1 MKNKRLVTLTVSAI
15 GILLLILDAKT
26 ALASATEG
34 ITLCLTTVIP
44 SLFPFF
50 VLSAVI
56 NSALS
61 GTKVSILRPISR
73 LCRIPAG
80 AESILILGLI
90 GGYPVGAA
98 SISQGYKT
106 GILCKKD
113 SERMLAFCNN
123 AGPAF
128 IFGLL
133 SPILGNIGLCW
144 ALWIIH
150 ISSAILVGILIP
162 GGSKETAT
170 VHSAQPLGVTQA
182 MQIGIRN
189 MATVCGWVV
198 LFRVIL
204 GFMQHW
210 FLWLLS
216 PAFLAVI
223 TGILELSN
231 GCLSLVH
238 IASAPLRFL
247 LAAGFLSFGGI
258 CVAMQAASVVGEL
271 SLRKYYIGKL
281 LQTILSIAMSFVFL
295 TFFPLG

>member
-1 MKNKRLVTLTVSAI
+1 MKNKRLVTLAVSAI

-56 NSALS
+56 NSAFS

-73 LCRIPAG
+73 LCRLPAG

-133 SPILGNIGLCW
+133 SPILGNISLCW

-150 ISSAILVGILIP
+150 ISSAIVVGILIP
-162 GGSKETAT
+162 GGSKETVT

-182 MQIGIRN
+182 MQLGIKN

-204 GFMQHW
+204 GFTEHW
-210 FLWLLS
+210 FLWLLP
-216 PAFLAVI
+216 PAFQTVI
-223 TGILELSN
+223 TGILELTN
-231 GCLSLVH
+231 GCLSLAQIESV
-238 IASAPLRFL
+238 PLRFL

-258 CVAMQAASVVGEL
+258 CVAMQTDSVIGEL
-271 SLRKYYIGKL
+271 SLRKYCIGKL

>member
-1 MKNKRLVTLTVSAI
+1 MKNKRLVTLAVSAI

-73 LCRIPAG
+73 LCRLPAG

-98 SISQGYKT
+98 SIRQGYKT

-150 ISSAILVGILIP
+150 ISSAIVVGILIP
-162 GGSKETAT
+162 GGSKETVT

-182 MQIGIRN
+182 MQLGIKKMGRF
-189 MATVCGWVV
+189 VSCHPWVYGALV
-198 LFRVIL
+198 FVAFAPCIPNGHYRHPGADQRLPFSGANRKCSSAL
-204 GFMQHW
+204 SAGCW
-210 FLWLLS
+210 LSFLWRHLRCYADGLCYWRT
-216 PAFLAVI
+216 VI
-223 TGILELSN
+223 TQVLHWKTVANNIKYSYEFCVSHIFPFGIKK
-231 GCLSLVH
+231 
-238 IASAPLRFL
+238 
-247 LAAGFLSFGGI
+247 
-258 CVAMQAASVVGEL
+258 Q
-271 SLRKYYIGKL
+271 
-281 LQTILSIAMSFVFL
+281 
-295 TFFPLG
+295 